1 MENLTIYRVCDCDG
15 YQEGYFRT
23 REAAMDYV
31 RDLEMMYLKEVA
43 ECEVE
48 DADARGEAMEA
59 YKSWEKATYEEIEE
73 YLNEDFYFL
82 TEIEVQG

>member
-23 REAAMDYV
+23 KEAAMDYV
-31 RDLEMMYLKEVA
+31 RDLEMAYLKDIA
-43 ECEVE
+43 DCEAE
-48 DADARGEAMEA
+48 DADARGEAMEH
-59 YKSWEKATYEEIEE
+59 YKDWENASYEEIEE
-73 YLNEDFYFL
+73 YLNEDFYYL